1 MNFRRWTI
9 IRRLVQVGVL
19 GLIASPLA
27 GFSFFQGSLAA
38 GELLGIPLA
47 DPLAALQVVL
57 ASGVVASAFLLSALG
72 VTLFYWLLGGRFFCG
87 WVCPVYLLTE
97 LGDKLRLLIPAGK
110 LEIPLKTKGWML
122 LAVACI
128 TALSGVPFFEIV
140 SPIGMTTRAIAF
152 DGRSALLCLAGLLLV
167 EVTLARRLWC
177 RSLCPLGGFYA
188 LVGRVAPLRLRFQ
201 PARCSSCGDCS
212 RVCPVAEVLVP
223 SLDHG
228 TEQIR
233 SGDCTRCGR
242 CVDCCPEGALTY
254 CFGYSDQ
261 GGPR

>member
-1 MNFRRWTI
+1 MSFRRWTI
-9 IRRLVQVGVL
+9 LRRLVQVGVL

-27 GFSFFQGSLAA
+27 GFTIFRGSLAA
-38 GELLGIPLA
+38 GELPGIPLA

-57 ASGVVASAFLLSALG
+57 ASGVVASSFLISALG
-72 VTLFYWLLGGRFFCG
+72 VTLFYWLLGGRTFCA

-97 LGDKLRLLIPAGK
+97 FGDKLRLLIPARS
-110 LEIPLKTKGWML
+110 LEVPLKTKVWML

-128 TALSGVPFFEIV
+128 TALSGVPLFEIV

-152 DGRSALLCLAGLLLV
+152 GGWPALFCLAGLLLV
-167 EVTLARRLWC
+167 EVILARRLWC
-177 RSLCPLGGFYA
+177 RSLCPLGGFYS
-188 LVGRVAPLRLRFQ
+188 LLGRVSPLRLHFH
-201 PARCSSCGDCS
+201 PARCSSCGECS
-212 RVCPVAEVLVP
+212 RVCPVAEVLSP
-223 SLDHG
+223 SLEHG
-228 TEQIR
+228 AEKIR
-233 SGDCTRCGR
+233 SGDCTRCGL